1 MLKTEL
7 VQLTLVDTATLEADL
22 TSYANA
28 YSDVYGI
35 TVEVRVLVPHML
47 DTFIL
52 GDRRFQKTRRVAE
65 KIDLNAGGDG

>member
-7 VQLTLVDTATLEADL
+7 VQLTLVGTAKLEADL

-28 YSDVYGI
+28 YSDVYGT
-35 TVEVRVLVPHML
+35 TVDVRVLVPHML

-52 GDRRFQKTRRVAE
+52 GDRHFRKTRRVAE
-65 KIDLNAGGDG
+65 KTDLNAGGDG